1 LPRRRAGIHA
11 RHKRRRHWGSEWQVI
26 RSSNGYRL
34 TDPLERQPGRQ
45 VYPAQL
51 DPDEPAV
58 G

>member
-1 LPRRRAGIHA
+1 MAGDP
-11 RHKRRRHWGSEWQVI
+11 
-26 RSSNGYRL
+26 NGYRL

-45 VYPAQL
+45 VYRAHL